1 MANTSAILDW
11 CIVRLGEDNN
21 WWVDEV
27 SDPVRWDTEGLSI
40 VDPRQSAHLI
50 DLCEPLRDYGFDQD
64 LFEAAFI
71 PFRIEREASVGKIRL
86 KRVKDSL
93 FDSEEKLFILAD
105 VVDDENG
112 PFADLLD
119 HLTRCRVKLLN
130 DVFKFESKLTVD
142 EVEEELREEQNASF
156 IEGKAV
162 HVFDE
167 LCSILDYTP
176 AGFDENEDEGE
187 RASSSEDHA
196 DIDDAELPEVDDE
209 DEESIKNDASLKWDE
224 DEETDEVEGKK
235 GKAVSGNDDEDDE
248 DGDDDDEDEDEDD
261 EDESDDEE
269 DEDKPKKKTSAKSA
283 KSAKSVKPAKPS
295 KPAKPTK
302 PAKLVKPSQ
311 PSKSAAKPP
320 AKSAAKPAPKVVAK
334 PAAKATS
341 KPAAKAAAPK
351 KAGAKKG

>member
-11 CIVRLGEDNN
+11 CIVRLGEDHN

-27 SDPVRWDTEGLSI
+27 SDPVRWDTDGLSI
-40 VDPRQSAHLI
+40 VDPRQSAHLL

-71 PFRIEREASVGKIRL
+71 PFRIEREASAGKIRL
-86 KRVKDSL
+86 KRVKDSV

-142 EVEEELREEQNASF
+142 EVEDELREEQNASF

-176 AGFDENEDEGE
+176 AGFDEDEDDAD
-187 RASSSEDHA
+187 RAVPSEDDA
-196 DIDDAELPEVDDE
+196 DLDDADLPDVDDE
-209 DEESIKNDASLKWDE
+209 DEEAIKNDASLKWDDEEEVDEDEDKKPKAAGGE
-224 DEETDEVEGKK
+224 DEEEE
-235 GKAVSGNDDEDDE
+235 S
-248 DGDDDDEDEDEDD
+248 DDDDEEEEDEDD
-261 EDESDDEE
+261 EDDESDDED
-269 DEDKPKKKTSAKSA
+269 DEDKPKKK
-283 KSAKSVKPAKPS
+283 KPAKA
-295 KPAKPTK
+295 AK
-302 PAKLVKPSQ
+302 S
-311 PSKSAAKPP
+311 SKSAAKPAAKPSPKAP
-320 AKSAAKPAPKVVAK
+320 AKSAPKGA
-334 PAAKATS
+334 AAKKS
-341 KPAAKAAAPK
+341 AAKK
-351 KAGAKKG
+351 S